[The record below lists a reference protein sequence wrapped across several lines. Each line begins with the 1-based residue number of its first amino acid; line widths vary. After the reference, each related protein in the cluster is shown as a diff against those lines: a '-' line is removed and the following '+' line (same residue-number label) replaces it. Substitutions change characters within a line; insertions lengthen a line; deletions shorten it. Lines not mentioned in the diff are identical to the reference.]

1 MSKKTKSKPTEAE
14 IQDREDL
21 VSVLS
26 TPQGRR
32 FVRRV
37 LAQAGHRM
45 STFHTNALVMSFNE
59 GRREI
64 GVWLEAEVIDAGED
78 HYIRLLKEPDNSEQG
93 SMSEGEQDEP

>member
-1 MSKKTKSKPTEAE
+1 MSKRKLTESEAR
-14 IQDREDL
+14 DRADL
-21 VSVLS
+21 ISVLS

-64 GVWLEAEVIDAGED
+64 GVWLEAEVIDAGEE

-93 SMSEGEQDEP
+93 SVSEGEHDES